1 MRVVT
6 DLTRRA
12 MDQLVELAESA
23 YGFGW
28 KAEIDRRLGQT
39 RGALG
44 KAIQR
49 GSLRLDTFFHI
60 LQILDIRPSQLF
72 ADLEEAPFP
81 NTNARIDGL
90 TKSLGRAP
98 ELRALAK
105 ALPLG
110 PDCATPITS
119 HPVLEAIAQTK
130 TEDAVRTLGLIRSA
144 LDLLTAGGLPE
155 GLTLPLLIERAGCHQ
170 RLDEIE
176 QALGDLL
183 FVYETARRL
192 GSRRAEAEAL
202 LRLPEC
208 LVRHSA
214 DYRMALELAT
224 TAYLAFTDLGDRTG
238 AGKALVV
245 RGRNLHYLENHSV
258 AAQNLRLALE
268 HLPETEPRYHFAAN
282 LSLAIVY
289 KDMGRPEE
297 AQRQIDLASTLSQHA
312 DQQMTGSLYWADA
325 GVSKALAQERRAED
339 SFRRARALLFDVSP
353 ISAALVSIDFAQ
365 YYLDREQPAQAV
377 AVTKK
382 LIPLLESLARYPI
395 AEAAI
400 TELIRIVLSGAT
412 LTSLAL
418 RQAAEILRGANALT
432 RSY

>member
-12 MDQLVELAESA
+12 MDQLVELAEST

-28 KAEIDRRLGQT
+28 KAKIDRRLGQT

-49 GSLRLDTFFHI
+49 GSLRLDTFFRI
-60 LQILDIRPSQLF
+60 LQILDIHPSQLF
-72 ADLEEAPFP
+72 ADLEETPYP
-81 NTNARIDGL
+81 NTDAKLDGL
-90 TKSLGRAP
+90 TKSLARTP
-98 ELRALAK
+98 KLRALEK

-110 PDCATPITS
+110 PNCAVPITS
-119 HPVLEAIAQTK
+119 HPVLEAIAQHK
-130 TEDAVRTLGLIRSA
+130 TQDAARTLGLIRSE
-144 LDLLTAGGLPE
+144 LDLLVAGGLPE
-155 GLTLPLLIERAGCHQ
+155 GLTLPLLIERAACHQ

-183 FVYETARRL
+183 FVYGTARRI

-214 DYRMALELAT
+214 DYPMALELAT
-224 TAYLAFTDLGDRTG
+224 AAYLAFTDLGDRSG
-238 AGKALVV
+238 SGKALVV

-258 AAQNLRLALE
+258 AAENLRLALE
-268 HLPETEPRYHFAAN
+268 QLPETEPRYHFAAN

-289 KDMGRPEE
+289 KDMGRPDE
-297 AQRQIDLASTLSQHA
+297 AQRRIDCARAFSRHA
-312 DQQMTGSLYWADA
+312 DQQMVGSLYWADA
-325 GVSKALAQERRAED
+325 GVSEALDQERRAEK
-339 SFRRARALLFDVSP
+339 SFRKARTLLFDVSP

-365 YYLDREQPAQAV
+365 YYLEREDPVQAV
-377 AVTKK
+377 AVTKE
-382 LIPLLESLARYPI
+382 LIPLLEPLASYPI

-400 TELIRIVLSGAT
+400 TELIRIVLSGTT

-418 RQAAEILRGANALT
+418 RQAAKTLRSASAQT
-432 RSY
+432 RPE